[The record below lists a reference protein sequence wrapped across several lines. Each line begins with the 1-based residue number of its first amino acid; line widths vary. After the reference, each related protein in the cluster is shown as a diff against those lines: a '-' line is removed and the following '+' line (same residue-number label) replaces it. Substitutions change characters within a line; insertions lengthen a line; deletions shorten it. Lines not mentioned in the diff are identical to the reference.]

1 MTTGYEQ
8 VDTQALEKTRD
19 NLLGGLERVGATVE
33 DGTFLTCGE
42 KGAAS
47 PAQFGHLTLALLVG
61 VVRTL
66 VHRNVPGQQAL
77 LDELTKRGEGT
88 HR

>member
-1 MTTGYEQ
+1 MKTGYEHA
-8 VDTQALEKTRD
+8 DTAALERIRE

-47 PAQFGHLTLALLVG
+47 PAQAGHLTRALLIG

-77 LDELTKRGEGT
+77 LDELTKRGAQ
-88 HR
+88 